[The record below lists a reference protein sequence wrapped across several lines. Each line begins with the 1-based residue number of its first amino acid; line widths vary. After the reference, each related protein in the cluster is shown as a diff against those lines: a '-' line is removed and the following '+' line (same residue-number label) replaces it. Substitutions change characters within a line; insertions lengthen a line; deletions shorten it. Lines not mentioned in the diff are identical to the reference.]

1 MKILITGAA
10 SGFGRAVGEEL
21 HGRGEQ
27 VVGIDRLPGPR
38 ILQADLRDGPGVASA
53 VAQAVAEMDGID
65 VLINNAGIGAPTL
78 TGAPPD
84 SEALETLDVNL
95 FGAWRVTAAAL
106 PELKASR
113 GRVINVAS
121 ALAFVNAPFT
131 AAYCASK
138 RGLVGYSDVL
148 RLEHGDDIFV
158 TTVFPGFVATPIH
171 QKSEELGVSLAGAVP
186 EDSLEGVVRTI
197 VRVVYAPR
205 PPRDACTSARTRVG
219 VFAGRHFP
227 SVLDSLARNHVRR
240 LTRRGHFSASKL

>member
-1 MKILITGAA
+1 MRILITGAA

-21 HGRGEQ
+21 HRRGEQ
-27 VVGIDRLPGPR
+27 VVGIDRLSGPR
-38 ILQADLRDGPGVASA
+38 IVQADLRDGPGVASA
-53 VAQAVAEMDGID
+53 VSQAIAELGGMD

-78 TGAPPD
+78 TAEPPD
-84 SEALETLDVNL
+84 EEARATLDVNL

-106 PELKASR
+106 PALKSSK

-148 RLEHGDDIFV
+148 RLEHGDDICV

-171 QKSEELGVSLAGAVP
+171 QQSEELGVSLAGAVP
-186 EDSLEGVVRTI
+186 EDSLQGVVNTI
-197 VRVVYAPR
+197 VRVIYARR
-205 PPRDACTSARTRVG
+205 PPREACTSARTKVG

-227 SVLDSLARNHVRR
+227 AVLDTLARGHVRR